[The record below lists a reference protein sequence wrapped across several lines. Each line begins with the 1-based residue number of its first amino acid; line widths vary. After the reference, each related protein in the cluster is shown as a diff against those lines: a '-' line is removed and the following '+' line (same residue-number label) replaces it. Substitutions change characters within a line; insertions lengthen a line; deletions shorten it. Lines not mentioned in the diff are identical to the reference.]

1 MGKEKQWELEKDY
14 DKREFYLTRIEG
26 KTGYQ
31 FNNFQNVPDKDLEEL
46 YIWICNDGNPDYNDQ
61 YIESFEYRGMKKQ
74 SISLLDAINKLDKFL
89 MNKNDKEWMDLTE
102 SEFGN
107 TGFYG
112 CDEDE
117 EQECVSNFD
126 DYSKNG
132 GDLQWLYEQ
141 GLKIYK
147 RKYKKRMKKQSQD
160 EGPIDMISNDE
171 LDTAMDEGGEGL
183 DDLGGGDLGGDIGG
197 GMPGDM
203 EGGPGG
209 MEGPQAPMPVDDVDW
224 DSMNIVWDE
233 ENDLDAKRRRGDD
246 GLEIDYSRII

>member
-14 DKREFYLTRIEG
+14 DKREFFLSRIEG

-31 FNNFQNVPDKDLEEL
+31 FNNFQNVPDKDLEQL

-61 YIESFEYRGMKKQ
+61 YIESFEYRG
-74 SISLLDAINKLDKFL
+74 
-89 MNKNDKEWMDLTE
+89 
-102 SEFGN
+102 
-107 TGFYG
+107 
-112 CDEDE
+112 
-117 EQECVSNFD
+117 
-126 DYSKNG
+126 
-132 GDLQWLYEQ
+132 
-141 GLKIYK
+141 
-147 RKYKKRMKKQSQD
+147 MKKQSQD